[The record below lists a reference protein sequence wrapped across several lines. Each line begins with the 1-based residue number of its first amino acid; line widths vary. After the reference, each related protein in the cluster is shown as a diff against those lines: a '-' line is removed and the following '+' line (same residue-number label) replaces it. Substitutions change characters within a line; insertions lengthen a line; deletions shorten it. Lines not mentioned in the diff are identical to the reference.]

1 MNVLFLRRLRLK
13 ARQISKL
20 SSSRAKIDRRR
31 IVLVAAMVRRHLQ
44 DAMISINTFQLV
56 SYMVCWLPYALASI
70 AEIAGVTPIS
80 QVSMAMGFSVIYII
94 HIFF

>member
-1 MNVLFLRRLRLK
+1 MPCHVLFLRTLRLK

-31 IVLVAAMVRRHLQ
+31 IVLVAAMVRHFQ
-44 DAMISINTFQLV
+44 HAMIVVNTFQLV

-70 AEIAGVTPIS
+70 AEIAGVTPTS
-80 QVSMAMGFSVIYII
+80 QVSMGFSDI
-94 HIFF
+94 